1 MSTSA
6 SSKGVL
12 LSLFEQHYGD
22 LVRYIA
28 RRTGNVEEARGL
40 AHDTWLRI
48 AERDAEK
55 KEDVVPDDPRAYLF
69 TISHNL
75 TMSHLHR
82 GSWMQR
88 YLTECEQMEGALPT
102 QTPDVAEG
110 MMYRQAV
117 ARVEAA
123 LKDLPSRTRE
133 IYLAHGLHGE
143 KQVDIALRMGV
154 SIDTVKRD
162 VAQATRCIEEC
173 LHVWRH
179 TSQVEAKA
187 VNAQGGSS
195 SRRSRRKSLTALLS
209 VLTLSMTGTA
219 VWRHLESEALR
230 FKTTLATLRGKQ
242 LHQNLP
248 DGSVLTLDAQSHIE
262 VDFSADRRLTR
273 LLAGAAFFEV
283 RRDENRPFVVQARD
297 VQVTVLGTRFGVEID
312 ASESIV
318 VQVESGRVR
327 VDTLGQSH
335 VLTAGQSLRVQP
347 EGTSLTRVLHP
358 SSWRDGRLDFDTVP
372 LAQVLARIQRYSA
385 ASLRATPSAASLPIS
400 GTVHVTQAQG
410 WLKSLPG
417 VLPVRINALA
427 DGSIEVAR
435 R

>member
-88 YLTECEQMEGALPT
+88 YLAECEQMEGALPA

-209 VLTLSMTGTA
+209 VFTLSMTGTA

-262 VDFSADRRLTR
+262 VDFLADRRLTR

-335 VLTAGQSLRVQP
+335 ALTAGQSLRVQP

-400 GTVHVTQAQG
+400 GTVHVAQAQG

>member
-88 YLTECEQMEGALPT
+88 YLTECEQMEGALPA

-110 MMYRQAV
+110 VMYRQAV

-209 VLTLSMTGTA
+209 VFTLSMTGTA

-335 VLTAGQSLRVQP
+335 ALTAGQSLRVQP

-417 VLPVRINALA
+417 VLPVRINTLA

>member
-55 KEDVVPDDPRAYLF
+55 KEDMVPDDPRAYLF

-88 YLTECEQMEGALPT
+88 YLAECEQMEGTLPA

-110 MMYRQAV
+110 IMYRQAV

-123 LKDLPSRTRE
+123 LKDLPGRARE

-143 KQVDIALRMGV
+143 KQVDIAARMGV

-162 VAQATRCIEEC
+162 VAQATRRIEEC
-173 LHVWRH
+173 LHVWRC

-187 VNAQGGSS
+187 VNAEGGSS
-195 SRRSRRKSLTALLS
+195 SGRSRRKSLTALLS
-209 VLTLSMTGTA
+209 VFTLSMTGTA

-262 VDFSADRRLTR
+262 VDFTADRRLTR

-283 RRDENRPFVVQARD
+283 KRDENRPFVVQARD

-312 ASESIV
+312 ASEGII

-327 VDTLGQSH
+327 VDAPGQSH

-347 EGTSLTRVLHP
+347 EGASLTRVLHP

-385 ASLRATPSAASLPIS
+385 ASLQATPAAASLPIS
-400 GTVHVTQAQG
+400 GTVHVAQAQG

>member
-22 LVRYIA
+22 LVRYIT

-48 AERDAEK
+48 AERDVEK
-55 KEDVVPDDPRAYLF
+55 KEDMVPDDPRAYLF
-69 TISHNL
+69 SISHNL

-82 GSWMQR
+82 RSWMQR

-102 QTPDVAEG
+102 QSPDVAEG

-117 ARVEAA
+117 ARVEAT
-123 LKDLPSRTRE
+123 LKDLPGRARE

-143 KQVDIALRMGV
+143 KQVDIAARMGV

-162 VAQATRCIEEC
+162 VAQATHRIEEC
-173 LHVWRH
+173 LHAWRR

-187 VNAQGGSS
+187 VNVRGGSS
-195 SRRSRRKSLTALLS
+195 SGRSRRKSLTALLS
-209 VLTLSMTGTA
+209 VFTLSMTGMA

-230 FKTTLATLRGKQ
+230 FKATLATLRGKRLRQ
-242 LHQNLP
+242 SLP
-248 DGSVLTLDAQSHIE
+248 DGSALTLDAQSHIE
-262 VDFSADRRLTR
+262 VDFSSDRRLTR

-283 RRDENRPFVVQARD
+283 KRDENRPFIVQARD
-297 VQVTVLGTRFGVEID
+297 VQVTVLGTRFGVELD
-312 ASESIV
+312 APEGIV

-327 VDTLGQSH
+327 VEALGQSH

-347 EGTSLTRVLHP
+347 EGASLTRVLHP
-358 SSWRDGRLDFDTVP
+358 SSWRDGRLEFDTVP

-385 ASLRATPSAASLPIS
+385 TSLRATPAVASLPIS

-417 VLPVRINALA
+417 VLPVRINTLA

>member
-209 VLTLSMTGTA
+209 VFTLSMTGTA